1 MSENWY
7 YRVFGEEFGPVS
19 LNDLRES
26 ATNGTL
32 SSDDEVRPEALTMWI
47 PAKAVRELQDLYEV
61 AVESAST
68 VTGMMNTAAESPAVT
83 DEWYYRFSDTPETE
97 VGPLPFDGIIE
108 LAKSGRLMA
117 DDEVRLGVDSKW
129 RRAGNMGRLVAVL
142 PYQTRRRN
150 PAPLPTDEAL
160 EELEATPINAVQDL
174 LDSLPDDAVEDPQTI
189 VMTPRPKQRD
199 TSSAPITEAT
209 DRKTSGPKSKSRQVD
224 SKRTNKAAKSEP
236 VDDSC
241 GTAFPGRREVA
252 TPRDG
257 LGRPSYEAKGS
268 LSDDL
273 QQDIEDQI
281 LETLMA
287 PGPKTTATPAPL
299 TMPMSSSPAALR
311 AVEPIPQDAWATT
324 PHVASSSPASFSR
337 PTPTSRPLAKSY
349 KPVRSGP
356 SLAERFN
363 DPKVIK
369 GIAILVPILL
379 IAAWMKMPESNAG
392 DVEAYQKLD
401 TLFTELR
408 DTRKDDKDGK
418 KLLPVARKLDAAAKE
433 IAASMKKTADADH
446 PARQALLW
454 ASQAVPKI
462 TRDGLGVEGPSEKEA
477 RVNLNRAAECL
488 GLKEAAPTVV
498 ADYDNNEP

>member
-68 VTGMMNTAAESPAVT
+68 VTGTMNAAAASPAVT
-83 DEWYYRFSDTPETE
+83 DEWYYRFSDNAETE

-150 PAPLPTDEAL
+150 PAPAPTAEAPQ
-160 EELEATPINAVQDL
+160 EVEATPVNAVQDL
-174 LDSLPDDAVEDPQTI
+174 LDSLPDEAVEDPQTI

-199 TSSAPITEAT
+199 TSPAPMTEAT
-209 DRKTSGPKSKSRQVD
+209 DRKTPGPKSKSRQVD
-224 SKRTNKAAKSEP
+224 SKRANKVAKPEP
-236 VDDSC
+236 VAIE
-241 GTAFPGRREVA
+241 TEPAA
-252 TPRDG
+252 A
-257 LGRPSYEAKGS
+257 EAEGS
-268 LSDDL
+268 LLSDL

-281 LETLMA
+281 LETLMT
-287 PGPKTTATPAPL
+287 PGPKTTATPTPL
-299 TMPMSSSPAALR
+299 TIPMPSSPAAPR
-311 AVEPIPQDAWATT
+311 AAVSIPQDAWATT
-324 PHVASSSPASFSR
+324 PHVTSPSSASNRST
-337 PTPTSRPLAKSY
+337 PTPTSRPPVKSY

-356 SLAERFN
+356 SLAERFK

-369 GIAILVPILL
+369 GIAILAPMLL

-392 DVEAYQKLD
+392 DVTAYQRLD
-401 TLFTELR
+401 SLFTELR
-408 DTRKDDKDGK
+408 NTRKEDKDGK
-418 KLLPVARKLDAAAKE
+418 KLLPVARKLDATAKE

-477 RVNLNRAAECL
+477 RVNLNRAAEFL
-488 GLKEAAPTVV
+488 GLKEAAPTIV
-498 ADYDNNEP
+498 AEYENNEP